1 MKKDQLEKKTGRFHL
16 NKMEEKIM
24 DICSVHFVY
33 KCQTCGGL
41 AFQGPYYFTSD
52 SNIFDHLQYA
62 INEMIEYNRKNIFE
76 FTDREG
82 YYLHSSMVSKISF
95 HKLMQYKDN
104 PDEILKYSWHDCDT
118 GSNNSIYENVSGIA
132 LLSGFKFEYI
142 NPDNPTNNGFV
153 RRLVELSKGCEK
165 KEDLF
170 KKLTELNNQRNLEI
184 V

>member
-1 MKKDQLEKKTGRFHL
+1 
-16 NKMEEKIM
+16 ME
-24 DICSVHFVY
+24 ICSVHFVY

-52 SNIFDHLQYA
+52 SNIFDHLQYG
-62 INEMIEYNRKNIFE
+62 INEMVEYNRKNIFE

-95 HKLMQYKDN
+95 HKLMQFKN
-104 PDEILKYSWHDCDT
+104 TPDEILKCSWHDCDT

-153 RRLVELSKGCEK
+153 KRLVELSKGCEK
-165 KEDLF
+165 KEELF
-170 KKLTELNNQRNLEI
+170 KKLTELHNQCNSEI

>member
-1 MKKDQLEKKTGRFHL
+1 
-16 NKMEEKIM
+16 ME
-24 DICSVHFVY
+24 ICSVHFVY
-33 KCQTCGGL
+33 KCQICGGL

-76 FTDREG
+76 FTNKEG
-82 YYLHSSMVSKISF
+82 YYLHSSMVPKISF

-104 PDEILKYSWHDCDT
+104 PDEILKCSWHDCDT
-118 GSNNSIYENVSGIA
+118 SSSKSIYENVSGIA

-153 RRLVELSKGCEK
+153 KRLIELSKGCEK

>member
-1 MKKDQLEKKTGRFHL
+1 
-16 NKMEEKIM
+16 ME
-24 DICSVHFVY
+24 ICSVHFVY

-41 AFQGPYYFTSD
+41 NFQGPYYCTSD
-52 SNIFDHLQYA
+52 SNLFEHLQYA

-95 HKLMQYKDN
+95 HKLIQFKN
-104 PDEILKYSWHDCDT
+104 TPDEILKCSWHDCDT
-118 GSNNSIYENVSGIA
+118 SSSNSIYENVSGIA
-132 LLSGFKFEYI
+132 LLSGFKFGYI

-153 RRLVELSKGCEK
+153 KRLVELSKGCEK

-170 KKLTELNNQRNLEI
+170 KKLTELHNQCNSEI

>member
-1 MKKDQLEKKTGRFHL
+1 
-16 NKMEEKIM
+16 MELCKVE
-24 DICSVHFVY
+24 FVY

-41 AFQGPYYFTSD
+41 NFQGPYYFTSD

-62 INEMIEYNRKNIFE
+62 INEMVEHYVTNIFE
-76 FTDREG
+76 FTNREG
-82 YYLHSSMVSKISF
+82 YYINSCLVSKISF

-104 PDEILKYSWHDCDT
+104 PDAILKCSWHDCDT
-118 GSNNSIYENVSGIA
+118 GSSNSIYENVSGIA

-153 RRLVELSKGCEK
+153 KRLVELSKGCEK

-170 KKLTELNNQRNLEI
+170 KKLTELHSQSNSEI